1 MRKRYSNHKK
11 VSNRVK
17 AMEAR
22 IIKRILEE
30 TDRELKASY
39 YYNEAL
45 AAAKAL
51 DSEKVKEMCAKCLEY
66 TTDQRMITAANGLLK
81 VSDNP
86 EALKGMADFLAY
98 K

>member
-1 MRKRYSNHKK
+1 MRKRYNKRK

-17 AMEAR
+17 AMEAK

-30 TDRELKASY
+30 TANEANASY

-45 AAAKAL
+45 AAARAL
-51 DSEKVKEMCAKCLEY
+51 DTVKVKEMCTKCLEY
-66 TTDQRMITAANGLLK
+66 TTDQRMITAARGLLK

-86 EALKGMADFLAY
+86 EGLKCMVDFLAL
-98 K
+98 

>member
-1 MRKRYSNHKK
+1 MRKRYINHKK

-30 TDRELKASY
+30 TANEANASY

-45 AAAKAL
+45 VAAKEL
-51 DSEKVKEMCAKCLEY
+51 DSERVKEMCQKCLAY
-66 TTDQRMITAANGLLK
+66 TTDQRMVTAANGLLK

-86 EALKGMADFLAY
+86 EGLKCMADFLA
-98 K
+98 

>member
-1 MRKRYSNHKK
+1 MRKKYNKRK

-17 AMEAR
+17 AMEAK

-45 AAAKAL
+45 AAAKDL
-51 DSEKVKEMCAKCLEY
+51 DTSKVKEMCTKCLEY
-66 TTDQRMITAANGLLK
+66 TTDQLMITAARGLLK
-81 VSDNP
+81 VSNNP
-86 EALKGMADFLAY
+86 EALKGMTDFLS
-98 K
+98 